1 MTKASRHIQLARMAT
16 TDSEYENQRFIV
28 LRRFRDTPDAFLF
41 SSVLDSAG
49 IECYLADENTI
60 RMDWF
65 WCDFL
70 GRIKLC
76 VRKADAESASSLLDQ
91 GVPEK
96 FDVDGV
102 GEYEQPRCP
111 MCQSLRISFRG
122 LNKAVDYTSALVGGT
137 RPLHRSL
144 WECDA
149 CRHQWPESTE
159 KPPNNFLTSAS
170 SILLLV
176 MALGWLI
183 WVIAILRNAISR

>member
-1 MTKASRHIQLARMAT
+1 MAI
-16 TDSEYENQRFIV
+16 TDTEYQNQRFIV
-28 LRRFRDTPDAFLF
+28 LRRFRDMPDAFLF

-65 WCDFL
+65 WSNLL

-76 VRKADAESASSLLDQ
+76 VRREDAETASSLLDQ

-96 FDVDGV
+96 FDVEGV
-102 GEYEQPRCP
+102 GEYQQPRCP
-111 MCQSLRISFRG
+111 MCQSLEISFQG
-122 LNKAVDYTSALVGGT
+122 LNTAVDYTSALMGGP

-149 CRHQWPESTE
+149 CGHQWPESTE
-159 KPPNNFLTSAS
+159 KPPNKFLMSGS
-170 SILLLV
+170 SILLF
-176 MALGWLI
+176 
-183 WVIAILRNAISR
+183 VIAVETIAVMLISVIVTLCYAASR

>member
-1 MTKASRHIQLARMAT
+1 MP
-16 TDSEYENQRFIV
+16 E
-28 LRRFRDTPDAFLF
+28 AFLF
-41 SSVLDSAG
+41 ASILHSAD
-49 IECYLADENTI
+49 IEFYLADENTI

-65 WCDFL
+65 WSDFL

-76 VRKADAESASSLLDQ
+76 VRKMDAETASSLLDQ

-102 GEYEQPRCP
+102 GEYRQPSCL
-111 MCQSLRISFRG
+111 MCQSLGISFKG
-122 LNKAVDYTSALVGGT
+122 LNKAVDYVGAVLGGL
-137 RPLHRSL
+137 RRLHQSL

-149 CRHQWPESTE
+149 CGYHWPESTE

-183 WVIAILRNAISR
+183 WVIAILSDAIWR